1 MHIDATLDA
10 FFEILDPLGGQ
21 YQNLNNLMNNV
32 FCPNTGMLPW
42 VGISRYGPQFE
53 GAPAVRQLFRQLF
66 VTFPNAALTEVTP
79 RFYCPGG
86 GSTPPTGIA
95 VQTTLSGT
103 QKALWFQTPPAFSPP
118 LSNITPDGLHSM
130 HVDACAVVFF
140 DGNDKITQL
149 SLYFD
154 RYLLS
159 QQLTLPQRQLT
170 LT

>member
-1 MHIDATLDA
+1 
-10 FFEILDPLGGQ
+10 
-21 YQNLNNLMNNV
+21 
-32 FCPNTGMLPW
+32 
-42 VGISRYGPQFE
+42 
-53 GAPAVRQLFRQLF
+53 
-66 VTFPNAALTEVTP
+66 
-79 RFYCPGG
+79 
-86 GSTPPTGIA
+86 
-95 VQTTLSGT
+95 
-103 QKALWFQTPPAFSPP
+103 
-118 LSNITPDGLHSM
+118 M